1 MSNSTI
7 TDCDAASILLSLRN
21 SSRSTTP
28 QTGIHYNSLYSPRY
42 LLFFLKTR
50 LINSSPSPKRFSPA
64 SARSTKTPMSQSG
77 RSSVI
82 TPTCGRLF
90 HNDSFRTPQSSCRNR
105 DMDDSGIESLGE
117 PFSNLRKS
125 TVTYVLVPTPGP
137 GDKFRVE
144 ISPAGRSQ
152 SPPTITDHIQCD
164 SSTTRPE
171 PKLSTV
177 QSPLQLLPRLPMPVN
192 HSYHTHY
199 QPNGAIENVSPPTPV
214 SEANGSSN
222 SIYQNHSSTS
232 QTSGSS
238 SSSASMI
245 VFHPWHAL
253 LPEFPKPRRGETFG
267 DVNPSASNGENNE
280 YDPNSKGSNQPQNGF
295 NTGDSSTGNDQE
307 ATNNNGQ
314 EHQQQQNGHRSGSS
328 ASSQSQNSAN
338 QPANAGY
345 ATQEQAG
352 RNNEDR

>member
-1 MSNSTI
+1 MSVS
-7 TDCDAASILLSLRN
+7 
-21 SSRSTTP
+21 
-28 QTGIHYNSLYSPRY
+28 
-42 LLFFLKTR
+42 LFFVDRLPRLDLKF
-50 LINSSPSPKRFSPA
+50 L
-64 SARSTKTPMSQSG
+64 
-77 RSSVI
+77 
-82 TPTCGRLF
+82 TC
-90 HNDSFRTPQSSCRNR
+90 
-105 DMDDSGIESLGE
+105 I
-117 PFSNLRKS
+117 
-125 TVTYVLVPTPGP
+125 LVPTPGP

-192 HSYHTHY
+192 HAYHHY
-199 QPNGAIENVSPPTPV
+199 QHQPNGAIVENVSPPNLPV
-214 SEANGSSN
+214 SEANCSGNSN
-222 SIYQNHSSTS
+222 IIYQNNHSNANS
-232 QTSGSS
+232 QTSGSR

-253 LPEFPKPRRGETFG
+253 LPEFPKPRRGETFE
-267 DVNPSASNGENNE
+267 DANSSAANGENGPNE
-280 YDPNSKGSNQPQNGF
+280 YDPNSKSGSNQPQS
-295 NTGDSSTGNDQE
+295 GDRSSYSNDAE

-314 EHQQQQNGHRSGSS
+314 QRQNGHRSGSS

-338 QPANAGY
+338 QANAGY
-345 ATQEQAG
+345 ATTEQQQAG